1 MGITDATYIMYNFKT
16 DKFFLQRGRET
27 FYDEDR
33 AIREWDTED
42 EARAWAVSNLGVD
55 PAYDPLA
62 SRNRK
67 SKKKEAITDDKQPEL
82 FS

>member
-33 AIREWDTED
+33 VMREWESED
-42 EARAWAVSNLGVD
+42 EARAWALANLGVD
-55 PAYDPLA
+55 PQYDPTA
-62 SRNRK
+62 ARTRK
-67 SKKKEAITDDKQPEL
+67 SKKKEVIENDIQPEL